1 MKKLFIASLC
11 LVAPHS
17 AAAETVW
24 IQVRETKLR
33 SQPLFYAPGGATLK
47 YGDSATK
54 LSEDKGW
61 VQVKAANTT
70 GYLPTSAISRDTI
83 VLAARDISKVHAD
96 TGEVVLAGKGFSKDV
111 EKEYRSQD
119 AEARYDLVDQVERS
133 NKIPTT
139 TLPQFIKNG
148 GLK

>member
-11 LVAPHS
+11 LVAHHS
-17 AAAETVW
+17 AVAETVW

-33 SQPLFYAPGGATLK
+33 PQPLFYAPGGATLK

-54 LSEDKGW
+54 LSEEKGW
-61 VQVKAANTT
+61 VQVKTTNAT
-70 GYLPTSAISRDTI
+70 GYLPASSISRDTI
-83 VLAARDISKVHAD
+83 VLAARDISKVHAE
-96 TGEVVLAGKGFSKDV
+96 TGEVVLAGKGFSKEV

-119 AEARYDLVDQVERS
+119 SGSRYDLVDQIERS
-133 NKIPTT
+133 NKIPTAS
-139 TLPQFIKNG
+139 LPQFIKNG